1 MLRDTSEPG
10 RRLPVWLVDGAKQFT
25 EAQFEGAGAQQAL
38 VRPPRNAHLGRQVA
52 RAHVL

>member
-10 RRLPVWLVDGAKQFT
+10 RRLPERLADGAKQSRD
-25 EAQFEGAGAQQAL
+25 AQFEAAGARQAL

-52 RAHVL
+52 RAHIL